1 VFGNRKTISLKP
13 ASPALLVLKSLPVS
27 LLALHHFRDRIGIPI
42 ANTVIDHESFESNAL
57 PKNAQNAAR
66 GNEMPKKVLL
76 VDDSTTTLMM
86 EEMILKERTTYQC
99 VTATDGLDAISR
111 AVVEMPDLVL
121 MDVVMP
127 RMNGFEACKRM
138 RLEKSLSQTPIIL
151 VTTRG
156 EEEYVEAGFQSGCND
171 YITKPI
177 NSFELVTLLQ
187 SYLGE

>member
-1 VFGNRKTISLKP
+1 M
-13 ASPALLVLKSLPVS
+13 A
-27 LLALHHFRDRIGIPI
+27 
-42 ANTVIDHESFESNAL
+42 
-57 PKNAQNAAR
+57 
-66 GNEMPKKVLL
+66 KKVLL

-86 EEMILKERTTYQC
+86 EEMILKQRTAYET
-99 VTATDGLDAISR
+99 VTAKDGLDAIAR
-111 AVVEMPDLVL
+111 AVETTPDLVL

-138 RLEKSLSQTPIIL
+138 RLENSLRTTPIIL

-177 NSFELVTLLQ
+177 NSRELVTLLQ

>member
-1 VFGNRKTISLKP
+1 MAK
-13 ASPALLVLKSLPVS
+13 
-27 LLALHHFRDRIGIPI
+27 
-42 ANTVIDHESFESNAL
+42 
-57 PKNAQNAAR
+57 
-66 GNEMPKKVLL
+66 
-76 VDDSTTTLMM
+76 
-86 EEMILKERTTYQC
+86 
-99 VTATDGLDAISR
+99 DGLDAISR
-111 AVVEMPDLVL
+111 AVVEAPDLVL

-127 RMNGFEACKRM
+127 RLNGFEACKRM
-138 RLEKSLSQTPIIL
+138 RLEDSLRDTPIIL

>member
-1 VFGNRKTISLKP
+1 M
-13 ASPALLVLKSLPVS
+13 A
-27 LLALHHFRDRIGIPI
+27 
-42 ANTVIDHESFESNAL
+42 
-57 PKNAQNAAR
+57 
-66 GNEMPKKVLL
+66 KKVLL

-86 EEMILKERTTYQC
+86 EEMILKQRTAYET
-99 VTATDGLDAISR
+99 VTAKDGLDAIAR
-111 AVVEMPDLVL
+111 AVETTPDLVL

-138 RLEKSLSQTPIIL
+138 RLESSLRTTPIIL

-177 NSFELVTLLQ
+177 NSRELVTLLQ

>member
-1 VFGNRKTISLKP
+1 M
-13 ASPALLVLKSLPVS
+13 A
-27 LLALHHFRDRIGIPI
+27 
-42 ANTVIDHESFESNAL
+42 
-57 PKNAQNAAR
+57 
-66 GNEMPKKVLL
+66 KKVLL

-86 EEMILKERTTYQC
+86 EEMILKQRTKYET
-99 VTATDGLDAISR
+99 VTAKDGLDAIAR
-111 AVVEMPDLVL
+111 AVEQNPDLVL

-138 RLEKSLSQTPIIL
+138 RLEDSLRNTPIIL

-156 EEEYVEAGFQSGCND
+156 EEEYVEAGYQSGCND

-177 NSFELVTLLQ
+177 NSRELVTLLH